1 MLEHFN
7 GIDHLVLNVRE
18 RMEEAVEKFRR
29 LGFRLTP
36 RGYHTLGS
44 INHLMV
50 FKRGYLELLGFVEG
64 KPAPRTELVSNPVG
78 LIACALSSSDAR
90 AVYDALIAKG
100 IPLRGEPG
108 DFSRPV
114 ELAGGQMAD
123 ASFRVTRLDRTAV
136 EGPILT
142 FCQHFTPEL
151 VWRPEWQSH
160 PNGVDDLFSSVAV
173 VANPDTA
180 LSGFANILGDD
191 VVNRSN
197 ASVSLGYFTLKL
209 VTAPALQAEF
219 GELAPDPQGR
229 ASYMAAVTLHTASLD
244 MARRALD
251 AGGVSYRDDKN
262 SLTVPATAAMGT
274 TLRFV
279 APDSAR

>member
-7 GIDHLVLNVRE
+7 GIDHLILNVRE
-18 RMEEAVEKFRR
+18 HMDEAVEKFGR

-64 KPAPRTELVSNPVG
+64 KPAPRTELVSNPIG

-90 AVYDALIAKG
+90 AVYEALTAKG

-114 ELAGGQMAD
+114 ELADGQVGD
-123 ASFRVTRLDRTAV
+123 ASFRVARLDRTAV
-136 EGPILT
+136 EGPMLT
-142 FCQHFTPEL
+142 FCQHFTPQL
-151 VWRPEWQSH
+151 VWRPEWQTH
-160 PNGVDDLFSSVAV
+160 PNGVDDLHSAVAV
-173 VANPDTA
+173 VANPDRA
-180 LSGFANILGDD
+180 LSSFANVLGDD
-191 VVNRSN
+191 VVSRNG
-197 ASVSLGYFTLKL
+197 ASVLLGDFTLKL

-229 ASYMAAVTLHTASLD
+229 ASYMAAVTLRTASLD
-244 MARRALD
+244 MGRRALD
-251 AGGVSYRDDKN
+251 IGGVPYHDTKD
-262 SLTVPATAAMGT
+262 SLTVSASAAMGT

-279 APDSAR
+279 APNSVR

>member
-18 RMEEAVEKFRR
+18 HMDEAVEKFGR
-29 LGFRLTP
+29 LGFLLTP

-64 KPAPRTELVSNPVG
+64 KPTPRTELVSNPVG

-90 AVYDALIAKG
+90 SVYDALTAKG

-114 ELAGGQMAD
+114 ELAGGQVAD

-142 FCQHFTPEL
+142 FCQHFTPKL
-151 VWRPEWQSH
+151 VWRSEWQTH
-160 PNGVDDLFSSVAV
+160 PNGVDDLFSAVAV
-173 VANPDTA
+173 VADPDTA
-180 LSGFANILGDD
+180 LSNFTNILGDD
-191 VVNRSN
+191 VVSRRD
-197 ASVSLGYFTLKL
+197 ASVSLGYFTLNL
-209 VTAPALQAEF
+209 VTAPAMQAEF
-219 GELAPDPQGR
+219 GELAPAPQGR
-229 ASYMAAVTLHTASLD
+229 ASYMAAVTLRTASID
-244 MARRALD
+244 MARRALE
-251 AGGVSYRDDKN
+251 AGGVSYRDGKN
-262 SLTVPATAAMGT
+262 DLTVSASAAMGT
-274 TLRFV
+274 ALRFV
-279 APDSAR
+279 ELGAA